1 MDNPYGDAAE
11 REMMASGVVIEGK
24 FDRNYD
30 QLRIG
35 FLKGSNPSAFKR
47 LMTFA
52 TLNAART
59 LQKPI
64 KDKAP
69 KGETGKLQKQ
79 IKARKA
85 RFNNPAAVVGI
96 KGGRTGVFYGWLVVG
111 GTGNRRTTKN
121 GTFAVKPVKARPFV
135 ADVVKRK
142 TNMDRAVESYSKT
155 ISSFL
160 NDEPFRNTILKFK
173 RGNQR

>member
-64 KDKAP
+64 KEKAP
-69 KGETGKLQKQ
+69 KGETGNLQKQ

-96 KGGRTGVFYGWLVVG
+96 KGGRNGVFYGWLVVG
-111 GTGNRRTTKN
+111 GTGSRRNTKN
-121 GTFAVKPVKARPFV
+121 GIVAVKPVKARPFV
-135 ADVVKRK
+135 DDVVKRK
-142 TNMDRAVESYSKT
+142 TNIDRAVESYSKT

-160 NDEPFRNTILKFK
+160 NDEPFRNTILRFK

>member
-1 MDNPYGDAAE
+1 
-11 REMMASGVVIEGK
+11 MAKGIVIEGK

-64 KDKAP
+64 KEKAP
-69 KGETGKLQKQ
+69 KGETGNLQKQ

-96 KGGRTGVFYGWLVVG
+96 KGGRNGVFYGWLVVG
-111 GTGNRRTTKN
+111 GTGNRRTTQN

-155 ISSFL
+155 IAAFF
-160 NDEPFRNTILKFK
+160 NDEPFQNTILRFK

>member
-1 MDNPYGDAAE
+1 MPAAI
-11 REMMASGVVIEGK
+11 VVEGK

-30 QLRIG
+30 QLRLG

-64 KDKAP
+64 REKAP
-69 KGETGKLQKQ
+69 RGATGNLRKKVL
-79 IKARKA
+79 ARKA

-96 KGGRTGVFYGWLVVG
+96 KGGRKGVFYGWLVVG
-111 GTGNRRTTKN
+111 GQGTRRTTPN
-121 GTFAVKPVKARPFV
+121 GTFTVKGVKPNRFV
-135 ADVVKRK
+135 DEVVKK
-142 TNMDRAVESYSKT
+142 QSNIDRAVESYSKT
-155 ISSFL
+155 VAAFF

>member
-1 MDNPYGDAAE
+1 MPAAI
-11 REMMASGVVIEGK
+11 VVEGK

-30 QLRIG
+30 ELRLG

-47 LMTFA
+47 LASFA

-64 KDKAP
+64 RDKAP
-69 KGETGKLQKQ
+69 RGATGNLRKKVL
-79 IKARKA
+79 ARKA

-96 KGGRTGVFYGWLVVG
+96 KGGRNGVFYGYLVVG
-111 GTGNRRTTKN
+111 GQGTRRTTPN
-121 GTFAVKPVKARPFV
+121 GTFVVKGVQARPFV
-135 ADVVKRK
+135 DQVVKQRS
-142 TNMDRAVESYSKT
+142 NIDRAVESYSKT
-155 ISSFL
+155 VAAFF
-160 NDEPFRNTILKFK
+160 NDGPFRNTILKFK

>member
-1 MDNPYGDAAE
+1 MPAAI
-11 REMMASGVVIEGK
+11 VVEGK

-30 QLRIG
+30 QLRLG
-35 FLKGSNPSAFKR
+35 FLKGSNPTAFKR

-64 KDKAP
+64 REKAP
-69 KGETGKLQKQ
+69 RGATGNLRKKVL
-79 IKARKA
+79 ARKA

-96 KGGRTGVFYGWLVVG
+96 KGGRKGVFYGWLVVG
-111 GTGNRRTTKN
+111 GQGTRRTTPN
-121 GTFAVKPVKARPFV
+121 GTFTVKGVKPNRFV
-135 ADVVKRK
+135 DEVVKK
-142 TNMDRAVESYSKT
+142 QSNIDRAVESYSKT
-155 ISSFL
+155 VAAFF

>member
-1 MDNPYGDAAE
+1 
-11 REMMASGVVIEGK
+11 MASGVVIEGK

-59 LQKPI
+59 LQKPM
-64 KDKAP
+64 KDAAP
-69 KGETGKLQKQ
+69 KGETGNLQKQ
-79 IKARKA
+79 VKARKA

-96 KGGRTGVFYGWLVVG
+96 KGGRNGVFYGWLVVG
-111 GTGNRRTTKN
+111 GTGSRRSTKN
-121 GTFAVKPVKARPFV
+121 GIV
-135 ADVVKRK
+135 A
-142 TNMDRAVESYSKT
+142 
-155 ISSFL
+155 
-160 NDEPFRNTILKFK
+160 
-173 RGNQR
+173 